1 MSEMIVQMMKDKED
15 DNTLFGYP
23 KIYFIIGIIIL
34 IIIITI
40 IILIVYVE
48 NKNKKEENY
57 KNMLNLELRNK
68 NILESKCKMLLSKMN
83 NEKVPE
89 TIITENKTTN
99 IYVPKNIDYNWK
111 DDNGIVTL
119 KINCKD
125 SNQVNIIDKKEDI

>member
-1 MSEMIVQMMKDKED
+1 MIVQMMKDKED
-15 DNTLFGYP
+15 DTTLFGYP
-23 KIYFIIGIIIL
+23 KIYFIIGIIVL

-40 IILIVYVE
+40 VILIIYVE